1 MKNIILIGFL
11 FLSLITL
18 SQTTGTLTD
27 ARDGKVYKT
36 VVIGTQTWMAE
47 NLNTAKFQNGDFITH
62 AKTAEQWIKAEEEG
76 KPAYCF
82 FNNSGNKEM
91 VLYNFYAV
99 TDERFLAPEGYRIP
113 SKTDWDILIK
123 FLGGNEIAGLKVKS
137 ISGRLNENNKSFNG
151 SNESGFNALP
161 LGIRTADYKYG
172 DGGEFDL
179 NGKETTF
186 WSSTV
191 DKNIYSDGN
200 QAFGYSLNNYSHKF
214 GGSPFSY
221 YMGCGFS
228 IRCIKE

>member
-1 MKNIILIGFL
+1 MKYKILLLFNFL
-11 FLSLITL
+11 FGYLM
-18 SQTTGTLTD
+18 SQTGTLTD

-82 FNNSGNKEM
+82 FNNGGNKEM

-113 SKTDWDILIK
+113 SKTDWDILLT

-137 ISGRLNENNKSFNG
+137 ISGWLNENNKSFNG

-161 LGIRTADYKYG
+161 VGIRTSDYKYG

-179 NGKETTF
+179 NGKEVAF

-228 IRCIKE
+228 IRCVKE

>member
-1 MKNIILIGFL
+1 MKNIIFIGFL

-18 SQTTGTLTD
+18 SQTTGTITD

-99 TDERFLAPEGYRIP
+99 SDERFLAPEGYRIP

-137 ISGRLNENNKSFNG
+137 ISGWLNENNKSFNG